1 MIFLITAVPGSGKS
15 LTAVEMIFNYLK
27 QGRKVYT
34 NVPLVTNDDGSFLIG
49 DGVYPI
55 PDHNDFLQL
64 PVGSVVIFD
73 EAHEIFPATGK
84 AGLSVDERITALTK
98 HRHDGYDIVF
108 ITQDA
113 TFLHHD
119 IRKLVGTHI
128 HLYRGHGSSVVSR
141 YTWSHYCASPN
152 DRKEQE
158 RATAEMWRFPKDLYQ
173 YYKSS
178 QVHTH
183 KFNIPRKG
191 IFIGVLILSIV
202 FYIVYSV
209 FFGGGLDFINSASQS
224 SQALVSPSSSS
235 SSPSNSFK
243 PSVQEDKQLPKLI
256 DVIPDLK
263 REFLLSTA
271 PTAEPLEGCIHYK
284 DNCHCYNKKGLPLEV
299 SVSMC
304 KMLLSKPLPRQ
315 LPISQKGV

>member
-1 MIFLITAVPGSGKS
+1 MIFLITATPGSGKS
-15 LTAVEMIFNYLK
+15 LTAVEIILKYLNE
-27 QGRKVYT
+27 GRKVFT
-34 NVPLVTNDDGSFLIG
+34 NIPLTLNEDGSYLIG
-49 DGVYPI
+49 EGVFPI
-55 PDHNDFLQL
+55 PDHNDYREL

-73 EAHEIFPATGK
+73 EAHEIFPATGR
-84 AGLSVDERITALTK
+84 AGSSDDPRISSLTK
-98 HRHDGYDIVF
+98 HRHDGYDIYF

-141 YTWSHYCASPN
+141 YKWSHYCASPN

-158 RATAEMWRFPKDLYQ
+158 RAIAETWRFPKDLYK

-183 KFNIPRKG
+183 KFNIPKKG
-191 IFIGVLILSIV
+191 IFIGLLILAIIS
-202 FYIVYSV
+202 YIVYSV
-209 FFGGGLDFINSASQS
+209 FFSDSLDFVNSDNS
-224 SQALVSPSSSS
+224 SVSTFSESS
-235 SSPSNSFK
+235 SNSFK
-243 PSVQEDKQLPKLI
+243 PDFQSEDKQLPKLI
-256 DVIPDLK
+256 HVFPDLK

-271 PTAEPLEGCIHYK
+271 PAAEPLEGCIQYK
-284 DNCHCYNKKGLPLEV
+284 DNCHCYNKKGLPLELT
-299 SVSMC
+299 VSMC

-315 LPISQKGV
+315 LPVLEKGV

>member
-1 MIFLITAVPGSGKS
+1 MIFLITATPGSGKS
-15 LTAVEMIFNYLK
+15 LTGVEIILKYLNE
-27 QGRKVYT
+27 GRKVYT
-34 NVPLVTNDDGSFLIG
+34 NIPLALNDDGSYLIG
-49 DGVYPI
+49 DGVFPI
-55 PDHNDFLQL
+55 PDHNDYREL

-73 EAHEIFPATGK
+73 EAHEIFPATGR
-84 AGLSVDERITALTK
+84 AGSSDDPRITSLTK
-98 HRHDGYDIVF
+98 HRHDGYDIYF

-128 HLYRGHGSSVVSR
+128 HLYRGHGSTVVSR
-141 YTWSHYCASPN
+141 YKWSHYCASPN

-158 RATAEMWRFPKDLYQ
+158 RAISETWRFPKHLYQ

-183 KFNIPRKG
+183 KFNIPKKG
-191 IFIGVLILSIV
+191 IFIGLLISAII
-202 FYIVYSV
+202 FYIVYSILYKNS
-209 FFGGGLDFINSASQS
+209 LDFVNSDNS
-224 SQALVSPSSSS
+224 SVSTFSE
-235 SSPSNSFK
+235 SPSNSFK
-243 PSVQEDKQLPKLI
+243 PSSQSEDKQLPNLI
-256 DVIPDLK
+256 DVFPDLK

-271 PTAEPLEGCIHYK
+271 PAAEPLEGCIQYK

-299 SVSMC
+299 TVSMC

-315 LPISQKGV
+315 LPALQKGV

>member
-15 LTAVEMIFNYLK
+15 LTAVEIILKYLK
-27 QGRKVYT
+27 EGRKVYT
-34 NVPLVTNDDGSFLIG
+34 NIPLTLNDNGSYLIG
-49 DGVYPI
+49 DGVFPV
-55 PDHNDFLQL
+55 PDHNDYREL

-73 EAHEIFPATGK
+73 EAHEIFPATGR
-84 AGLSVDERITALTK
+84 AGSSDDPRITSLTK
-98 HRHDGYDIVF
+98 HRHDGYDIYF

-141 YTWSHYCASPN
+141 YKWSHYCASPN

-158 RATAEMWRFPKDLYQ
+158 RAIAETWRFPNDLYK

-183 KFNIPRKG
+183 KFNIPKKG
-191 IFIGVLILSIV
+191 IFIGLLILAIIS
-202 FYIVYSV
+202 YIVYSV
-209 FFGGGLDFINSASQS
+209 FFSNSLDFVNSDNS
-224 SQALVSPSSSS
+224 SVSTFSESS
-235 SSPSNSFK
+235 SNSFK
-243 PSVQEDKQLPKLI
+243 PSPQTEDKQLPKLI
-256 DVIPDLK
+256 DVFPDLK

-271 PTAEPLEGCIHYK
+271 PTAEPLEGCIQYN

-299 SVSMC
+299 TVSMC

-315 LPISQKGV
+315 LPALQKGV